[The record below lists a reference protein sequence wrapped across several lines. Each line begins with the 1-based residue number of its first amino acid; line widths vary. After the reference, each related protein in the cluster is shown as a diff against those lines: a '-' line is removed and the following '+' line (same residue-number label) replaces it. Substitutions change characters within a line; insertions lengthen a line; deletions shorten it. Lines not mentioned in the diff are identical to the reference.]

1 MDQILRIIFG
11 FLLAAGPAI
20 ILCRIVMSL
29 GIVDGPTEAR
39 KTQPAPVPTAGGIAV
54 ALSVALA
61 ISVDDEL
68 ISGDFNPMLFIVGGG
83 ALGALIIGVLD
94 DVLGLRASLK
104 LLGLIV
110 VGVAV
115 AWLGP
120 RPEVFA
126 PWPGLELPLPV
137 WVAIAGSALWMVV
150 VMNAVNFMDGANG
163 LSMGMAAIASAG
175 CCVVASVLGKP
186 DVAVSAAALTGGL
199 CGFLVWNMSGKLFA
213 GDAGALAVGALLAGL
228 SLEIVREWPQLVLVP
243 VILLMPFLSDV
254 FLTLIWRVKHG
265 KNLFEAHRD
274 HVYQIALKA
283 NLKHWQVSAV
293 HAVWALNAAIVAI
306 LAALLQRQLPVILFV
321 LLLAV
326 STWLHLKVRS
336 AGVRNGLVG
345 KDIA

>member
-11 FLLAAGPAI
+11 FLLAVGPAI

-68 ISGDFNPMLFIVGGG
+68 ISGEFNPMLFIVGGG

-186 DVAVSAAALTGGL
+186 DVAV
-199 CGFLVWNMSGKLFA
+199 
-213 GDAGALAVGALLAGL
+213 
-228 SLEIVREWPQLVLVP
+228 
-243 VILLMPFLSDV
+243 
-254 FLTLIWRVKHG
+254 
-265 KNLFEAHRD
+265 
-274 HVYQIALKA
+274 
-283 NLKHWQVSAV
+283 
-293 HAVWALNAAIVAI
+293 
-306 LAALLQRQLPVILFV
+306 
-321 LLLAV
+321 
-326 STWLHLKVRS
+326 
-336 AGVRNGLVG
+336 
-345 KDIA
+345 